1 VVASVA
7 STSGK
12 SALFLLRVGKI
23 GMLDASPP
31 QGNEIGTKRRANWLR
46 SLKMS
51 LAWEKRLR
59 EAVAHLWRW
68 RFRAPAILGALAV
81 LWYFGAPLALGPVV
95 DANTVVSADF
105 VQSVVATGHVETP
118 FRVNIGSQITG
129 VVANVPVS
137 EGQAVK
143 AGDTLIVL
151 DDREARAGV
160 ILAES
165 AVAQAEARLRQM
177 RELTLPS
184 AQEALT
190 QARATFT
197 NAQQTY
203 DRAAKLASDGYGTR
217 AAVDDATKSLDIA
230 RAQVRNAEFQVFT
243 NRPGGSDYVMTET
256 QLNQARASLATAQSR
271 LSYTV
276 ITAPR
281 DGILISRNV
290 ERGNIVQPSNVL
302 MMLSPT
308 GDTQLVVQ
316 IDEKNLGLI
325 ALGQKAIASTDAFPK
340 ETFAVEVV
348 YINPGI
354 DLQRASVEVKLR
366 VPEPPAYLRQDMT
379 VSVDIEVAERPSAL
393 VVPAASLRGMTGGR
407 PWVMKVDNG
416 HATRQPVKVGLV
428 SVGKAEILDG
438 LKAGDL
444 VVPATATIK
453 DGARIRARVVPALM
467 P

>member
-1 VVASVA
+1 
-7 STSGK
+7 
-12 SALFLLRVGKI
+12 
-23 GMLDASPP
+23 MLDVP
-31 QGNEIGTKRRANWLR
+31 QHQDDETWTERRANRLR
-46 SLKMS
+46 SLKIPR
-51 LAWEKRLR
+51 AWENGLR
-59 EAVAHLWRW
+59 AAVATLWRW
-68 RFRAPAILGALAV
+68 RVRAPVLLGALAM
-81 LWYFGAPLALGPVV
+81 LWYFGAPILLGPVINA
-95 DANTVVSADF
+95 DTVVRADF
-105 VQSVVATGHVETP
+105 VQSVVASGHVEAP

-143 AGDTLIVL
+143 AGDTLILL
-151 DDREARAGV
+151 DDREARAAV
-160 ILAES
+160 VQAEG

-177 RELTLPS
+177 RELTVPS
-184 AQEALT
+184 AEEALR
-190 QARATFT
+190 QATATLV

-203 DRAAKLASDGYGTR
+203 DRAAKLAAEGSGTK
-217 AAVDDATKSLDIA
+217 AALDDATKSLDIA
-230 RAQVRNAEFQVFT
+230 RAQVRNAELQVFT
-243 NRPGGSDYVMTET
+243 NRPGGSDYVMAET
-256 QLNQARASLATAQSR
+256 QLNQTRASLVTAQSR

-281 DGILISRNV
+281 DGILISRDV

-302 MMLSPT
+302 MKLSPT

-325 ALGQKAIASTDAFPK
+325 AIGQKALASADAFPK
-340 ETFAVEVV
+340 ETFAAAVV

-366 VPEPPAYLRQDMT
+366 VPEPPAYLSQDMT
-379 VSVDIEVAERPSAL
+379 ISVDIEVAKRPNAL
-393 VVPAASLRGMTGGR
+393 VVPAVSLRGMTSDK
-407 PWVMKVDNG
+407 PWVMKVSSG
-416 HATRQPVKVGLV
+416 HATRQSVKVGLV

-453 DGARIRARVVPALM
+453 DGARIRARVVPA
-467 P
+467 PVQ